1 MIALMAYIE
10 REVMADN
17 DIKTLYTQDEVKT
30 MMRACL
36 KGVNASIR
44 IVPVVY
50 LDDDGIYQIINNI
63 QEMFSQILRILNAE
77 YNEICEAVEAAEREQ
92 ENNE

>member
-10 REVMADN
+10 RGGVMTDN
-17 DIKTLYTQDEVKT
+17 NIKTVYTQDEVKA
-30 MMRACL
+30 MMQACL

-50 LDDDGIYQIINNI
+50 LDDGIYQIINNI